1 MDYMIRDNKEQIK
14 IEYEIMDSTYI
25 VGYILYLI
33 HIYIILIGSIDST
46 ILLNNDINE
55 ALVDY
60 IIYNIK

>member
-1 MDYMIRDNKEQIK
+1 
-14 IEYEIMDSTYI
+14 MDSTYI

-46 ILLNNDINE
+46 ILLNNEINE